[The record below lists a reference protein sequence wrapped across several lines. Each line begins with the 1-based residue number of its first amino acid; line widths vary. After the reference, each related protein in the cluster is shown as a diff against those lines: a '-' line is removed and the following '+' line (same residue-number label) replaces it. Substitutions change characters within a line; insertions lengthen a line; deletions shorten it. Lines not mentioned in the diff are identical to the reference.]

1 MFSESQGKKKRNH
14 KKNHT
19 RKSTAFFCWSGK
31 LFKYMIFRKRR
42 VVNCFSVQNWSK
54 GMKFVELYMIK
65 ESQFPCDIFVTNKYF
80 FLLC

>member
-1 MFSESQGKKKRNH
+1 
-14 KKNHT
+14 
-19 RKSTAFFCWSGK
+19 
-31 LFKYMIFRKRR
+31 MIFGKRR